1 MANSYYIVSQE
12 LSENYRNIERNYD
25 FQIELN

>member
-12 LSENYRNIERNYD
+12 LSENCRNIERSYD